1 MNQNMNTRVYYGEYS
16 LSHWIDLVLTRNII
30 LPEYQRSFV
39 WAEKDVKRLVKSFI
53 EHLFVQPVTIAVM
66 PDNEQS
72 SSNLILDGQQRITS
86 LILARLGYFPDRDKF
101 EAVDDIDDGDD
112 EADEAAENAPVP
124 IKWTFKELL
133 SANQRENTI
142 EAIKLRMAADDRY
155 VALELGDISDS
166 FYDTTFLGFSYVV
179 PESNNISEIQNSYSQ
194 IFRNINYLGKSLSVL
209 ESRRSLYFM
218 NSQYQKFFEGWCD
231 DGSDVLCDIKLYEKM
246 KLTKIDFVRYLA
258 CLSQYSIH
266 ENKNEVMKWYSSYSS
281 RESFHADYVSYLM
294 GLDQESNG
302 NKFDEFNMNNTFP
315 DNCWAQRFET
325 LKAAVTELKPDMGL
339 NDKNAFT
346 SWIDA
351 DYWLFGLIYQIVF
364 KGKTLVDDKA
374 ALITSVSREISRKKR
389 DADYAKSPNRLGN
402 LRERMVKSITLI
414 GRHVQ

>member
-1 MNQNMNTRVYYGEYS
+1 MNTRVYYGEYS
-16 LSHWIDLVLTRNII
+16 LNHWIELVLTQNII

-39 WAEKDVKRLVKSFI
+39 WSPKDVKRLVKSFK

-66 PDNEQS
+66 PENEQS

-86 LILARLGYFPDRDKF
+86 LILAKLGHFPNREKF
-101 EAVDDIDDGDD
+101 EAVEDIDNGDD
-112 EADEAAENAPVP
+112 EADAVAENAAAP
-124 IKWTFKELL
+124 IKWTFRELL
-133 SANQRENTI
+133 SANPRENTI
-142 EAIKLRMAADDRY
+142 EAIKIRLSADDRY

-218 NSQYQKFFEGWCD
+218 NSQYQKFLEGWCD

-258 CLSQYSIH
+258 CLSQYCIH
-266 ENKNEVMKWYSSYSS
+266 ENKNEVMKWYSSYSL

-294 GLDQESNG
+294 GLDQESSG
-302 NKFDEFNMNNTFP
+302 NKFNEFNMNTTFP
-315 DNCWAQRFET
+315 DNCWAQRFEI

>member
-1 MNQNMNTRVYYGEYS
+1 MNTRVYYGEYS
-16 LSHWIDLVLTRNII
+16 LSHWIELVLTQNII

-39 WAEKDVKRLVKSFI
+39 WFPKDVKRLVKSFK

-66 PDNEQS
+66 PENEQS

-86 LILARLGYFPDRDKF
+86 LILAKLGYFPDREKF
-101 EAVDDIDDGDD
+101 EAVEDIDNGDD
-112 EADEAAENAPVP
+112 EADEPVENAVVP

-133 SANQRENTI
+133 SANPRENTI
-142 EAIKLRMAADDRY
+142 EAIKLKLAADDRY
-155 VALELGDISDS
+155 IALDLDDINDS

-179 PESNNISEIQNSYSQ
+179 PESNDISEIQNSYSQ

-218 NSQYQKFFEGWCD
+218 NVQYQKFFEGWCD

-302 NKFDEFNMNNTFP
+302 NKFNEFSMNTAFP
-315 DNCWAQRFET
+315 GNCWAQRFEI
-325 LKAAVTELKPDMGL
+325 LKAAVAELKANMGL

-364 KGKTLVDDKA
+364 KGKTLVADKA
-374 ALITSVSREISRKKR
+374 ALITSMGREIRSKKR
-389 DADYAKSPNRLGN
+389 DAVYSKSPNRLGN
-402 LRERMVKSITLI
+402 LRERMERSIKLI
-414 GRHVQ
+414 GRYVQ

>member
-1 MNQNMNTRVYYGEYS
+1 MNTRVYYGEYS
-16 LSHWIDLVLTRNII
+16 LSHWIELVLTQNII

-39 WAEKDVKRLVKSFI
+39 WFPKDVKRLVKSFK

-66 PDNEQS
+66 PENEQS

-86 LILARLGYFPDRDKF
+86 LILAKLGYFPDREKF
-101 EAVDDIDDGDD
+101 EAVEDIDNGDNGDD
-112 EADEAAENAPVP
+112 EADEPAENAVVP

-133 SANQRENTI
+133 SANPRENTI
-142 EAIKLRMAADDRY
+142 EAIKLRLADDDRY
-155 VALELGDISDS
+155 IALDLDDINDS

-179 PESNNISEIQNSYSQ
+179 PECNNISDIKKSYSQ

-218 NSQYQKFFEGWCD
+218 NVQYQKFFEGWCD

-266 ENKNEVMKWYSSYSS
+266 ENKKEVMKWYSSYSS

-294 GLDQESNG
+294 ELDQESNG
-302 NKFDEFNMNNTFP
+302 NKFDEFNMNTTFP
-315 DNCWAQRFET
+315 DNCWVQRFEI
-325 LKAAVTELKPDMGL
+325 LKAAVTELKPNMGL

-364 KGKTLVDDKA
+364 KGKTLVADKA
-374 ALITSVSREISRKKR
+374 SLITSIGLEIRSKKS
-389 DADYAKSPNRLGN
+389 DAVYSKSPNRLGN
-402 LRERMVKSITLI
+402 LRERMERSIELI
-414 GRHVQ
+414 GLYVQ

>member
-1 MNQNMNTRVYYGEYS
+1 MNTRVYYGEYT
-16 LSHWIDLVLTRNII
+16 LSHWIELVLTQNII

-39 WAEKDVKRLVKSFI
+39 WFPKDVKRLVKSFK

-66 PDNEQS
+66 PDNAQS

-86 LILARLGYFPDRDKF
+86 LILARLGYFPDREKF
-101 EAVDDIDDGDD
+101 EAVEDIDDGDD
-112 EADEAAENAPVP
+112 EADEVAENPTTP

-133 SANQRENTI
+133 SANPRENTI
-142 EAIKLRMAADDRY
+142 EAIKLRLAADDRY
-155 VALELGDISDS
+155 IALELDDIKDN

-218 NSQYQKFFEGWCD
+218 NAQYQRYFEGWCD

-281 RESFHADYVSYLM
+281 RESFNADYVSYLM

-315 DNCWAQRFET
+315 DNCWRKRFET
-325 LKAAVTELKPDMGL
+325 LKAAVTELKPNMGL

-364 KGKTLVDDKA
+364 QGKTLVDAKA
-374 ALITSVSREISRKKR
+374 ALIESMSIEISSKKR
-389 DADYAKSPNRLGN
+389 DVDYAKSPNRLGN
-402 LRERMVKSITLI
+402 LRDRMEKSISLI